1 MSSDN
6 WAHRSKGIAC
16 GTCMWFVPKRVGE
29 QPTEIGRCRRRAPTL
44 NGWPAVFD
52 SDWCGDHK
60 LDENRLPCA
69 SLGADDL
76 AKILDPTVVPRPMG
90 VIRGSPA
97 FRLTNEE
104 LDHLRRPEAQTP
116 AAYPGVAGPGGAHP
130 EKIR

>member
-52 SDWCGDHK
+52 SDWCCDHK
-60 LDENRLPCA
+60 LDESKLEPHRADLGA
-69 SLGADDL
+69 SLADL
-76 AKILDPTVVPRPMG
+76 LDV
-90 VIRGSPA
+90 A
-97 FRLTNEE
+97 L
-104 LDHLRRPEAQTP
+104 P
-116 AAYPGVAGPGGAHP
+116 AAAHP
-130 EKIR
+130 ETIR